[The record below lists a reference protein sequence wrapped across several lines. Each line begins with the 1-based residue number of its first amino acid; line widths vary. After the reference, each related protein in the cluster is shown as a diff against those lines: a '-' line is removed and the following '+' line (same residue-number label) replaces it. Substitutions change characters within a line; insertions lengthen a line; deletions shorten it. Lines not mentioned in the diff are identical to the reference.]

1 MKLSKTQIEILTT
14 LKDPD
19 LKITYQVYRVWQKQ
33 RFFIFRPHLRDIHI
47 REMTF
52 EKLRESGL
60 LQSIKTEYV
69 TSYPSFIY
77 YTISPAGLAALASLE
92 VAR

>member
-1 MKLSKTQIEILTT
+1 MKLSKTQIEILAA

-19 LKITYQVYRVWQKQ
+19 LKITYQVYRVWQEQ
-33 RFFIFRPHLRDIHI
+33 RIYIYRPVIKDIHI

-60 LQSIKTEYV
+60 LKSIKTEYV
-69 TSYPSFIY
+69 NSYPSYIY
-77 YTISPAGLAALASLE
+77 YTISQFGLEALANLE
-92 VAR
+92 VGK